1 MKIFKTIII
10 FLSLVITFASS
21 QWPFQKD
28 KNWYIEGPKKDWSE
42 RDHLRYSRWKNKIE
56 ANKDVDRLT
65 IIRDKIECFD
75 KEQQIDILK
84 ILNQEK
90 TSLNENKN
98 GVFVNLTNLSPEVI
112 NKLDEYIDYIEN
124 QEKYLQ
130 TNEDMKQQ
138 YKDNYFKHNKDNSI
152 VDNNVSGT
160 I

>member
-1 MKIFKTIII
+1 MEISKT
-10 FLSLVITFASS
+10 
-21 QWPFQKD
+21 
-28 KNWYIEGPKKDWSE
+28 E
-42 RDHLRYSRWKNKIE
+42 NKTE
-56 ANKDVDRLT
+56 VNKDVDRLT

-98 GVFVNLTNLSPEVI
+98 GVFVNLTNLSSEVI
-112 NKLDEYIDYIEN
+112 NKLDEYIGYIEN

-130 TNEDMKQQ
+130 TNEDVKQQ
-138 YKDNYFKHNKDNSI
+138 YKDNYFKHNKDKSV

>member
-1 MKIFKTIII
+1 MELSKT
-10 FLSLVITFASS
+10 
-21 QWPFQKD
+21 
-28 KNWYIEGPKKDWSE
+28 E
-42 RDHLRYSRWKNKIE
+42 NKTE
-56 ANKDVDRLT
+56 VNKDVDRLT

-138 YKDNYFKHNKDNSI
+138 YKDNYFKHNKDNSV